1 MSITANI
8 DTLAMVCACFG
19 FGETQP
25 MKRPKDEA
33 TRVTRYTTSRCW
45 MNALN
50 VPLKPAIQYT
60 MGKNKVG
67 GKRSIGT
74 AIVKEKCQS

>member
-1 MSITANI
+1 
-8 DTLAMVCACFG
+8 
-19 FGETQP
+19 
-25 MKRPKDEA
+25 
-33 TRVTRYTTSRCW
+33 

-60 MGKNKVG
+60 MGTNKVG